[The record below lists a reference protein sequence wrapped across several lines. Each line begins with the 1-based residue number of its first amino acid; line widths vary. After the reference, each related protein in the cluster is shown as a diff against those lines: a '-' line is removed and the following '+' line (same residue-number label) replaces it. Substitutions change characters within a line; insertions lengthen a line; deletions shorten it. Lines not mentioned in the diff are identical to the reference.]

1 MRCPY
6 CHDNDDKVID
16 SRESEG
22 GKVVRR
28 RRECKRCG
36 KRFSSRERIEE
47 TTRLTVIKKD
57 MSRVPFERSKLLTG
71 LQRACYKRP
80 VPTEVL
86 TKTVEEMEEQLLNRG
101 EREVESLEIGK
112 ILAEKL
118 KRIDGVA
125 YLRFASV
132 YMQFKDLDDLI
143 AEAEDIKQMRP
154 GDEDESE
161 GTLLF

>member
-6 CHDNDDKVID
+6 CHDNNDKVID

-28 RRECKRCG
+28 RRECKNCG

-57 MSRVPFERSKLLTG
+57 KSRVPFDRNKMLTG

-80 VPTEVL
+80 VPTEL
-86 TKTVEEMEEQLLNRG
+86 LQQTVEEVEEMLLGRG
-101 EREVESLEIGK
+101 EREVASIELGK
-112 ILAEKL
+112 LMADRL
-118 KRIDGVA
+118 KGIDGVA

-143 AEAEDIKQMRP
+143 AEAEDIKNQQQPNLGP
-154 GDEDESE
+154 GQ
-161 GTLLF
+161 GKLF

>member
-6 CHDNDDKVID
+6 CHDNNDKVID

-28 RRECKRCG
+28 RRECKSCG

-57 MSRVPFERSKLLTG
+57 KSRVPFDRQKMLEGMR
-71 LQRACYKRP
+71 RACYKRP
-80 VPTEVL
+80 VPTEQL
-86 TKTVEEMEEQLLNRG
+86 SKTVEEVEELLLNRG
-101 EREVESLEIGK
+101 EREVESLEIGR
-112 ILAEKL
+112 LMAERL

-132 YMQFKDLDDLI
+132 YMQFKDLDDLL
-143 AEAEDIKQMRP
+143 AEAEVVKQELP
-154 GDEDESE
+154 E
-161 GTLLF
+161 GEEVDQGKLF

>member
-28 RRECKRCG
+28 RRECKSCG

-57 MSRVPFERSKLLTG
+57 NSRVPFDRSKLLTG

-86 TKTVEEMEEQLLNRG
+86 TKTVEEVEEELLGRG
-101 EREVESLEIGK
+101 EREVAGIEIGR
-112 ILAEKL
+112 IMADRL
-118 KRIDGVA
+118 KGIDAVA

-143 AEAEDIKQMRP
+143 AEAEDVKSQQRP
-154 GDEDESE
+154 GE
-161 GTLLF
+161 GQGKLF